1 MVAGCLYEAG
11 FSTTGPHPQGGVAI
25 ARSIDDARQRLA
37 DMLIFCDPAAA
48 ATADITAFTPTRTVA
63 RYSGTVAELFADFN
77 TGTPDRTVHARP
89 LVGLT
94 TPRTTGRAAVTVMCL
109 TLGNAAAIGHHTDR
123 HRHRCPRVH
132 VHHPPRRAP
141 HPRRPMATRS
151 RTSRRGP
158 SPTSTAGTASSR

>member
-1 MVAGCLYEAG
+1 MMDQQRSRAAATPTTTEQVPAPEQPVTGCLYEAG

-48 ATADITAFTPTRTVA
+48 AVADITAFTRAGIVA

-89 LVGLT
+89 LIGLT
-94 TPRTTGRAAVTVMCL
+94 TPRPADGR
-109 TLGNAAAIGHHTDR
+109 R
-123 HRHRCPRVH
+123 
-132 VHHPPRRAP
+132 
-141 HPRRPMATRS
+141 
-151 RTSRRGP
+151 
-158 SPTSTAGTASSR
+158 